1 MIGAIIG
8 DIVGSD
14 YEFNN
19 TSDYD
24 FPLFKEG
31 SDFTDD
37 TICTVAVADAI
48 LNGEDYQ
55 TAMRRWCQ
63 RYPHP
68 KGEYGGYFLN
78 WVFRPDPAPYNS
90 FGNGSA
96 MRVSPVAW
104 LFHSEKEVREHA
116 EASAAITH
124 NHPEGI
130 KGAVAIAVA
139 IFRMRKSKEK
149 EGGIFK
155 ETAREFY
162 GKGAFDNLPEK
173 GYFDV
178 TCQGCVPLA
187 LRISSEASDFEDAI
201 RLAVAYGGD
210 SDTIGAIVGS
220 LAEARFPIPAPLRR
234 QALSYLPPE
243 MLSILKVFA
252 ERLKYEIEEEG
263 VFQQA
268 EEEKP
273 EEMP

>member
-19 TSDYD
+19 TSDYN
-24 FPLFKEG
+24 FPLFAEG

-48 LNGEDYQ
+48 LNNIDYQ
-55 TAMRRWCQ
+55 TAMRKWCRQ
-63 RYPHP
+63 FPHP
-68 KGEYGGYFLN
+68 KGEYGSYFLN
-78 WVFRPDPAPYNS
+78 WVNRSDPYPYKS

-104 LFHSEKEVREHA
+104 LFDNELEVREQA

-139 IFRMRKSKEK
+139 IFRMRRAEAKESR
-149 EGGIFK
+149 IFENVAK
-155 ETAREFY
+155 EFY
-162 GKGAFDNLPEK
+162 GEDVFTHLPER
-173 GYFDV
+173 GFFDV

-187 LRISSEASDFEDAI
+187 LYLASRASDFEDAI
-201 RLAVAYGGD
+201 RLAVSYGGD
-210 SDTIGAIVGS
+210 SDTLGAIVGS
-220 LAEARFPIPAPLRR
+220 LAEAQYTIPDSLKKKARL
-234 QALSYLPPE
+234 YLPARMIE
-243 MLSILKVFA
+243 ILYQF
-252 ERLKYEIEEEG
+252 
-263 VFQQA
+263 
-268 EEEKP
+268 EEKR
-273 EEMP
+273 